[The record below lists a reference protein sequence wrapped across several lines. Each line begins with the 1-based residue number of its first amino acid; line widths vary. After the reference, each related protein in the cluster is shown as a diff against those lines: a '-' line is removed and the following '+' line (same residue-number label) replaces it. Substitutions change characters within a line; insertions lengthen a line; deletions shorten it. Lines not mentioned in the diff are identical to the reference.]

1 MIFRID
7 ADDGLAIYDQIVRQI
22 KYAVASGTLAPGEWI
37 PSVRELARQLTVNP
51 NTIQRAYQQLQSDR
65 VLEPVRGRGLAVCR
79 TAVRACVAERQALVL
94 ERLEQVVAEAVQ
106 GGVAPDD
113 LRTLFE
119 RSVRKV
125 MRGGTAEA
133 G

>member
-7 ADDGLAIYDQIVRQI
+7 ADDGLAIYDQIVRQV

-51 NTIQRAYQQLQSDR
+51 NTIQRAYQQLQADG

-94 ERLEQVVAEAVQ
+94 ERLEQVVAEAVK

-113 LRTLFE
+113 LRALFE

-125 MRGGTAEA
+125 VRSGAVEA

>member
-22 KYAVASGTLAPGEWI
+22 KYAIASGTLAPGEWI

-51 NTIQRAYQQLQSDR
+51 NTIQRAYQQLQADG

-79 TAVRACVAERQALVL
+79 TAVKGCVAERQALVL
-94 ERLEQVVAEAVQ
+94 ERLEQVIAEALQ

-119 RSVRKV
+119 RAVRKMV
-125 MRGGTAEA
+125 RSGTVEA

>member
-7 ADDGLAIYDQIVRQI
+7 ADDGLAIYDQIVRQV

-51 NTIQRAYQQLQSDR
+51 NTIQRAYQQLQADG

-94 ERLEQVVAEAVQ
+94 ERLEQVVAEAVK

-125 MRGGTAEA
+125 VRSGAAEA

>member
-7 ADDGLAIYDQIVRQI
+7 ADDGLAIYDQIVRQV

-51 NTIQRAYQQLQSDR
+51 NTIQRAYQQLQADG

>member
-22 KYAVASGTLAPGEWI
+22 KYAVASGTLAPGAWI

-51 NTIQRAYQQLQSDR
+51 NTIQRAYQQLQADG

-79 TAVRACVAERQALVL
+79 TARRGCVAERQALVL
-94 ERLEQVVAEAVQ
+94 ERLEQVVAEALR
-106 GGVAPDD
+106 GGVSADE
-113 LRTLFE
+113 LRALFE
-119 RSVRKV
+119 RSVRSV
-125 MRGGTAEA
+125 ARNNAAEA

>member
-7 ADDGLAIYDQIVRQI
+7 ADDGLAIYDQIVRQV
-22 KYAVASGTLAPGEWI
+22 KYAVASGTLAPGAWI

-51 NTIQRAYQQLQSDR
+51 NTIQRAYQQLQADG

-79 TAVRACVAERQALVL
+79 TAQRACVAERQALVR
-94 ERLEQVVAEAVQ
+94 ERLEQVVAEAIR
-106 GGVAPDD
+106 GGMSADE

-119 RSVRKV
+119 RSVRNV
-125 MRGGTAEA
+125 ARNGTAEA

>member
-51 NTIQRAYQQLQSDR
+51 NTIQRAYQQLQADG

>member
-51 NTIQRAYQQLQSDR
+51 NTIQRAYQQLQADG

-79 TAVRACVAERQALVL
+79 AAVRACVAERQALVL
-94 ERLEQVVAEAVQ
+94 ERLEQVIAEALQ

-113 LRTLFE
+113 LRALFE

-125 MRGGTAEA
+125 MRSGTPEA

>member
-7 ADDGLAIYDQIVRQI
+7 ADDGLAIYDQIVRQV

-51 NTIQRAYQQLQSDR
+51 NTIQRAYQQLQSDG

>member
-7 ADDGLAIYDQIVRQI
+7 ADDGLAIYDQIVRQV

-51 NTIQRAYQQLQSDR
+51 NTIQRAYQQLQADG

-125 MRGGTAEA
+125 MRGVTAEA

>member
-22 KYAVASGTLAPGEWI
+22 KYAIASGTLAPGEWI

-51 NTIQRAYQQLQSDR
+51 NTIQRAYQQLQADG

-79 TAVRACVAERQALVL
+79 TAVKGCVAERQALVL
-94 ERLEQVVAEAVQ
+94 ERLEQVIAEALQ

-119 RSVRKV
+119 RAVRKMV
-125 MRGGTAEA
+125 RSGTAEA

>member
-22 KYAVASGTLAPGEWI
+22 KYAIASGTLAPGEWI

-51 NTIQRAYQQLQSDR
+51 NTIQRAYQQLQADG

-79 TAVRACVAERQALVL
+79 TAVKECVAERQALVL
-94 ERLEQVVAEAVQ
+94 ERLEQVIAEALQ

-119 RSVRKV
+119 RAVRKMV
-125 MRGGTAEA
+125 RSGTAEA